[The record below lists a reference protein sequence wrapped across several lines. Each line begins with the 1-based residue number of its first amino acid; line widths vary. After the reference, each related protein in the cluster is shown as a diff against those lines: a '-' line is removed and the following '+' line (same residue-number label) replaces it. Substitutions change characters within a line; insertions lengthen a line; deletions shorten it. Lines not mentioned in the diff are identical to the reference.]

1 MKTILAGC
9 SLGVLN
15 ILCELKC
22 KALRVHSEFD
32 VGDFAPNTGQR
43 VLS

>member
-1 MKTILAGC
+1 MKAMLAGC

-15 ILCELKC
+15 ILCEGKC
-22 KALRVHSEFD
+22 EPLRIHSEFD
-32 VGDFAPNTGQR
+32 VSDFAPNTGQR